1 MVYLV
6 ILMDLEPLDLEFFI
20 SVNEAGLWLV
30 DLKLLLCCVGFLALD
45 LGCMD
50 SLLVLTCCG
59 VLSEC
64 GFRN

>member
-30 DLKLLLCCVGFLALD
+30 DLKLLLCCVGLLALRT
-45 LGCMD
+45 GPWMHGFSPC
-50 SLLVLTCCG
+50 SHLLW
-59 VLSEC
+59 SAQ
-64 GFRN
+64 